1 MYATY
6 SNGLQKKKCKY
17 PRILLILIFSAC
29 SLVSYSQTNTEV
41 FVVTLETNSEGIRF
55 ADLQNISNNPG
66 YDNQPSFYN
75 DNLVLFS
82 STRNGQTDIAAYA
95 LNKDDLQWKSETKN
109 GSEYSPSKIPGKRSI
124 SAIRLD
130 TDGTQLLY
138 EYDNNTGS
146 AKVLLKDLKVGYHL
160 WYDPNILVCSVLV
173 DNRMDLVVSNIKD
186 GTNYTFQKNVGRS
199 LHKIPNSELISFI
212 SKEDDIFEIKS
223 MNPISGATKKIA
235 ALPAGVQDIC
245 WLINGTILAGNDNQ
259 LIKLTPGL
267 DYGQWEVLTEFPKSK
282 ISKISRIAT
291 NSISGKLVFVAEV
304 PGN

>member
-17 PRILLILIFSAC
+17 LRILTVLLISSLSFISSA
-29 SLVSYSQTNTEV
+29 QTNPEV
-41 FVVTLETNSEGIRF
+41 FVVTLKTTSEGLSF
-55 ADLQNISNNPG
+55 DALQNISNNPG

-95 LNKDDLQWKSETKN
+95 LNKDTIQWKSETKN
-109 GSEYSPSKIPGKRSI
+109 GSEYSPLKIQGKRSI

-138 EYDNNTGS
+138 EYDYST
-146 AKVLLKDLKVGYHL
+146 AAPKVLLQDLKVGYHL
-160 WYDPNILVCSVLV
+160 WYDSNIIVSSVLV
-173 DNRMDLVVSNIKD
+173 DNRMDLVVSNVKE

-199 LHKIPNSELISFI
+199 LHKIPNSKLISFI
-212 SKEDDIFEIKS
+212 SNEAGVLEIKS
-223 MNPISGATKKIA
+223 MDPISGATKKIV
-235 ALPAGVQDIC
+235 ALPSGVQDMC

-259 LIKLTPGL
+259 IIAFTPGL
-267 DYGQWEVLTEFPKSK
+267 DNDQWKVVKEFPTSK
-282 ISKISRIAT
+282 ILKISRISS
-291 NSISGKLVFVAEV
+291 NSISSKLAFVAEV

>member
-6 SNGLQKKKCKY
+6 SNDLQNKKHKY
-17 PRILLILIFSAC
+17 LGILLVLFISTC
-29 SLVSYSQTNTEV
+29 SLVGSAQTNTEV
-41 FVVTLETNSEGIRF
+41 FVVTLETNAEGMSF
-55 ADLQNISNNPG
+55 DALQNISNNPG

-82 STRNGQTDIAAYA
+82 STRNGQTDIAAYS
-95 LNKDDLQWKSETKN
+95 LKKDSLQWKSETKN
-109 GSEYSPSKIPGKRSI
+109 GSEYSPVKIPGKRSI

-138 EYDNNTGS
+138 EYDYNTGS
-146 AKVLLKDLKVGYHL
+146 AKVLLQDLKVGYHL
-160 WYDPNILVCSVLV
+160 WYDSNIIVSTVLV
-173 DNRMDLVVSNIKD
+173 DNRMDLVVSNVKD

-212 SKEDDIFEIKS
+212 SNEGGILEIKS
-223 MNPISGATKKIA
+223 MNPVSGATKKIA

-259 LIKLTPGL
+259 IIQFTPGL
-267 DYGQWEVLTEFPKSK
+267 NNDQWKVVKEFPKNK
-282 ISKISRIAT
+282 ISKISRIAS
-291 NSISGKLVFVAEV
+291 NSISGKLAFVAEV

>member
-1 MYATY
+1 MYAIY

-17 PRILLILIFSAC
+17 LRLLLVLICSAC
-29 SLVSYSQTNTEV
+29 SLLSAAQTNTEV
-41 FVVTLETNSEGIRF
+41 FVVTLETDSEGMRF
-55 ADLQNISNNPG
+55 DALQNISNNPG

-82 STRNGQTDIAAYA
+82 STRDGQTDIAVFA
-95 LNKDDLQWKSETKN
+95 LNKDSLQWKSDTPD
-109 GSEYSPSKIPGKRSI
+109 GSEYSPLKIPGKRSI

-138 EYDNNTGS
+138 AYDYITGS

-160 WYDPNILVCSVLV
+160 WYDTNILISTVLV
-173 DNRMDLVVSNIKD
+173 DNRMDLVVSNLKD
-186 GTNYTFQKNVGRS
+186 GTNYTFQKDVGRS

-212 SKEDDIFEIKS
+212 SKEGDILEIKS
-223 MNPISGATKKIA
+223 MNPISGATQKIV

-245 WLINGTILAGNDNQ
+245 WLINGTILAGYDNQ
-259 LIKLTPGL
+259 IIKFTPGL
-267 DYGQWEVLTEFPKSK
+267 DSDQWRVLKEFPKSE
-282 ISKISRIAT
+282 ILKISRIAT
-291 NSISGKLVFVAEV
+291 NSISGKLAFVAEV